1 VQFLQFLQEDSIV
14 TFLLLFIRL
23 SSLLAFLPIFSAMSI
38 PMSIKGV
45 FVVYLTF
52 LFFPLTPKITF
63 DPNSDAL
70 IIAIISEATL
80 GFLTG
85 TILSFVFASF
95 SIAGEVIG
103 MVMGLSMASSF
114 DPQNQQSSQLI
125 SAFLN
130 MFLLVLVLAAN
141 LHHLMIELIAYSIQH
156 LPLGGFV
163 FTKSI
168 AKFTIEAIKHMFFL
182 GFILAFPFIALSILS
197 DIMFGVIMRSL
208 PSFNLMVMGTP
219 VKTVIGFGVIIATL
233 GSMAFIFK
241 REFTQA
247 IVALKPLF

>member
-1 VQFLQFLQEDSIV
+1 VQFLQFLHEDSIV
-14 TFLLLFIRL
+14 TFMLLFIRL

-38 PMSIKGV
+38 PAAVKGV
-45 FVVYLTF
+45 FALYLAF
-52 LFFPLTPKITF
+52 LFFPITPKIAF

-85 TILSFVFASF
+85 MILSFVFAAF
-95 SIAGEVIG
+95 SVAGEVIG

-130 MFLLVLVLAAN
+130 MFLLVLVLATN
-141 LHHLMIELIAYSIQH
+141 LHHLMIELIAYSVEK

-168 AKFTIEAIKHMFFL
+168 ARFTIEGIKHMFFL
-182 GFILAFPFIALSILS
+182 GFTLSFPFIALSILS
-197 DIMFGVIMRSL
+197 DIMFGMIMRSL
-208 PSFNLMVMGTP
+208 PSFNLMVIGMP
-219 VKTVIGFGVIIATL
+219 VKTVVGFGVIIATL
-233 GSMAFIFK
+233 GSMAYIFK
-241 REFTQA
+241 REFTLA
-247 IVALKPLF
+247 IVSLRPLF

>member
-1 VQFLQFLQEDSIV
+1 VQFLQFLHEDSIV
-14 TFLLLFIRL
+14 TFMLLFIRL

-38 PMSIKGV
+38 PMAIKGV
-45 FVVYLTF
+45 FALYLSF
-52 LFFPLTPKITF
+52 LFFPITPTVSF

-70 IIAIISEATL
+70 IIAILSEATL

-85 TILSFVFASF
+85 MTLSFVFAAF
-95 SIAGEVIG
+95 GVAGEVIG

-125 SAFLN
+125 AAFLN
-130 MFLLVLVLAAN
+130 MFLLVIVLATN
-141 LHHLMIELIAYSIQH
+141 MHHLMIELIAYSIGH

-168 AKFTIEAIKHMFFL
+168 AKFMIEAIKHMFFL
-182 GFILAFPFIALSILS
+182 GFVLSFPFIALSILS
-197 DIMFGVIMRSL
+197 DIMFGMIMRSL
-208 PSFNLMVMGTP
+208 PSFNLLVIGMP
-219 VKTVIGFGVIIATL
+219 IKTILGFGVIIATL
-233 GSMAFIFK
+233 GSMAYLFK

-247 IVALKPLF
+247 IVSLRPLF